1 MTTFWRGFVTNL
13 LNPKVA
19 LFVLAFVL
27 QFVQSAQ
34 ANASMP
40 FVQMLLLGAIFSV
53 LTIVA
58 YGALG
63 AAAGGVSR
71 WLAARPSNLR
81 NVNRA
86 SAGLFI
92 ASGAAVLLLDRRR

>member
-1 MTTFWRGFVTNL
+1 MSNL

-19 LFVLAFVL
+19 LFVLAFVP
-27 QFVQSAQ
+27 QFVRSGEADV
-34 ANASMP
+34 STP
-40 FVQMLLLGAIFSV
+40 FTQMLLLGAIFSV
-53 LTIVA
+53 LTIIA
-58 YGALG
+58 YGALSV
-63 AAAGGVSR
+63 AAGGVSR
-71 WLAARPSNLR
+71 GLAAHPTYMQ